1 LNWQKRS
8 KYNNVITKTE
18 DGTFRSK
25 AEHRRWLELKL
36 LLKAGEIYHLTR
48 EMPIPLHARSGELV
62 GKYRADFVY
71 STEPEE
77 PFFNSYEEARNGTL
91 FFEAW
96 AIVEDV
102 KGGKMRTA
110 LYKWKAKH
118 FKAEYGFSIT
128 EVEK

>member
-1 LNWQKRS
+1 MNRRS
-8 KYNNVITKTE
+8 KYKNVITKTA

-25 AEHRRWLELKL
+25 AEYRRWLELKL
-36 LLKAGEIYHLTR
+36 LLKAGQIYHLTR
-48 EMPIPLHARSGELV
+48 EMPIPLHAITGKIV

-71 STEPEE
+71 SMEPEE
-77 PFFNSYEEARNGTL
+77 PFSAEGTL

-102 KGGKMRTA
+102 KGGKMRTS

-118 FKAEYGFSIT
+118 FKAEYGFPIT

>member
-1 LNWQKRS
+1 MNWQKKS

-18 DGTFRSK
+18 DGTFHSK
-25 AEHRRWLELKL
+25 AEHRRWIELKL
-36 LLKAGEIYHLTR
+36 LLRAGEIYHLTR
-48 EMPIPLHARSGELV
+48 EMPIPLHAISGDIV

-71 STEPEE
+71 SMEPEE
-77 PFFNSYEEARNGTL
+77 PFSNDGTL

-96 AIVEDV
+96 AIVGDG

-118 FKAEYGFSIT
+118 FKAEYGFPIT